1 MEIIQNQ
8 LKEIIALLSKQSLL
22 EKEFYTLEEAAIYLG
37 QSKSSLYK
45 LTSKKEIP
53 FYVPGG
59 KMIYF
64 CKREL
69 DDWIISSKVE
79 TVDDLE
85 SSIDNYLSQ
94 KV

>member
-1 MEIIQNQ
+1 MEFIQEQ
-8 LKEIIALLSKQSLL
+8 LNAIIALLKHDNLL
-22 EKEFYTLEEAAIYLG
+22 EKEFFTLEEATLYLG

-64 CKREL
+64 RRKEL
-69 DDWIISSKVE
+69 DNWILKSKVDSVGE
-79 TVDDLE
+79 HLE
-85 SSIDNYLSQ
+85 DVDNYLSQ
-94 KV
+94 KH

>member
-8 LKEIIALLSKQSLL
+8 LKRIEDLLRKNNLL
-22 EKEFYTLEEAAIYLG
+22 EKEILSLEEAAIYLG

-45 LTSKKEIP
+45 LTSRKEIP

-64 CKREL
+64 QRTEL
-69 DDWIISSKVE
+69 DSWILNSRVHTVE
-79 TVDDLE
+79 DFE
-85 SSIDNYLSQ
+85 ANIDNYLSQ
-94 KV
+94 NA

>member
-1 MEIIQNQ
+1 MEFIQEQ
-8 LKEIIALLSKQSLL
+8 LKRIEDLLRKNNLL
-22 EKEFYTLEEAAIYLG
+22 EKEILSLEEASIYLG

-64 CKREL
+64 QRAEL
-69 DDWIISSKVE
+69 DSWILNSRVNTVSDHEISV
-79 TVDDLE
+79 
-85 SSIDNYLSQ
+85 DNYLSQ
-94 KV
+94 KA

>member
-1 MEIIQNQ
+1 MEIIQKQ
-8 LKEIIALLSKQSLL
+8 LKEIIALLTKQNLL
-22 EKEFYTLEEAAIYLG
+22 EKEFFTLEEAALYLG

-64 CKREL
+64 RKPEL
-69 DDWIISSKVE
+69 DSWVVDSKVD
-79 TVDDLE
+79 TVDELE
-85 SSIDNYLSQ
+85 ASIDNYLSQ
-94 KV
+94 KA

>member
-1 MEIIQNQ
+1 MEIIQEQ
-8 LKEIIALLSKQSLL
+8 LKRIEDLLRKNNLL
-22 EKEFYTLEEAAIYLG
+22 EKEFFTLEEAALYLG

-64 CKREL
+64 RKHEL
-69 DDWIISSKVE
+69 DAWIIDSKVK

-85 SSIDNYLSQ
+85 SSIDNYLSH
-94 KV
+94 KA

>member
-1 MEIIQNQ
+1 MEFIQKQ
-8 LKEIIALLSKQSLL
+8 LKEIIALLTKQNLL
-22 EKEFYTLEEAAIYLG
+22 EKEFFTLEEAALYLG

-64 CKREL
+64 RRSEL
-69 DDWIISSKVE
+69 ESWIVDSKVD
-79 TVDDLE
+79 TVDELE
-85 SSIDNYLSQ
+85 ASIDNCLSQ

>member
-1 MEIIQNQ
+1 MEFIQKQ
-8 LKEIIALLSKQSLL
+8 LKEIIALLTKQNLL
-22 EKEFYTLEEAAIYLG
+22 EKEFFTLEEAALYLG

-64 CKREL
+64 RRSEL
-69 DDWIISSKVE
+69 ESWIVDSKVD
-79 TVDDLE
+79 TVDELE
-85 SSIDNYLSQ
+85 ASIDNYLSQ

>member
-8 LKEIIALLSKQSLL
+8 LKEIIALLSKQNLL
-22 EKEFYTLEEAAIYLG
+22 EKEFFTLEEAALYLG
-37 QSKSSLYK
+37 QSKSNLYK

-64 CKREL
+64 RKQEL
-69 DDWIISSKVE
+69 DTWIVDSKVE
-79 TVDDLE
+79 TVNDLE
-85 SSIDNYLSQ
+85 LSVDNYLSQ
-94 KV
+94 KA

>member
-8 LKEIIALLSKQSLL
+8 LKEIIALLTKQNLL
-22 EKEFYTLEEAAIYLG
+22 EKEFFTLEEATLYLG

-45 LTSKKEIP
+45 LTSRKEIP

-64 CKREL
+64 RKEEL
-69 DDWIISSKVE
+69 DAWIIDSKVE

-94 KV
+94 KA

>member
-1 MEIIQNQ
+1 MEFIQKQ
-8 LKEIIALLSKQSLL
+8 LKEIIALLTKQNLL
-22 EKEFYTLEEAAIYLG
+22 EKEFFTLEEAAQFLN
-37 QSKSSLYK
+37 QSRSSLYK

-64 CKREL
+64 RRSEL
-69 DDWIISSKVE
+69 ELWIVDSKVD
-79 TVDDLE
+79 TVDELE
-85 SSIDNYLSQ
+85 ASIENCLSQ